1 MTCSAIRRTFMKDLQ
16 HLCRTIDASTDGQ
29 ASIVGIDEMTVKVLL
44 RPKSGYNAHAEF
56 LLTIKCCPTYPK
68 ACPDVSFDSPIFHP
82 NIDPSDGAICLSLLS
97 EWRSCYCLVDLVK
110 AVLYVIDHPA
120 FDSPNNRFGAL
131 KDPAQLSTNTA
142 RVLAGLPVKGRRFPP
157 NRAWL
162 EWARANGCLPTGEEE
177 MEEAEEELR
186 KREDLVQNWGD
197 GVNVSA
203 TNMGSEAKVN
213 RDSDCVNKSCKILQ
227 WKCAIKYCY
236 LTALRV
242 H

>member
-29 ASIVGIDEMTVKVLL
+29 ASIVRIDEMTVKVLL
-44 RPKSGYNAHAEF
+44 RPKSGYNAHGEF

-82 NIDPSDGAICLSLLS
+82 NIDP
-97 EWRSCYCLVDLVK
+97 EWRSCYCLMDLVK
-110 AVLYVIDHPA
+110 AVLYVIDRPA

-162 EWARANGCLPTGEEE
+162 QWARANGCLPTREEE
-177 MEEAEEELR
+177 MEEVEEELR

-197 GVNVSA
+197 GVNVPA
-203 TNMGSEAKVN
+203 TNMGSEDKVN
-213 RDSDCVNKSCKILQ
+213 RDSNCVNKSCKILQ
-227 WKCAIKYCY
+227 WKCAIKYRY
-236 LTALRV
+236 FTLL
-242 H
+242 